1 MKRTIPTRLFLVT
14 ALSVSVGLA
23 AEMSVAFADSPKS
36 SPVSVVEKKKRKK
49 VTVKIFES
57 DLGSILVNSKGFTL
71 YTFDADGTNIEASA
85 CTGSCAS
92 VWPPAKASGKLK
104 VGKGL
109 DPTMLVK
116 GVDGQ
121 LAYNSHLLYT
131 YGSDTVAGETNGN
144 GVGGVWHAI
153 GSDGQPLP

>member
-1 MKRTIPTRLFLVT
+1 M
-14 ALSVSVGLA
+14 LSISVGLA
-23 AEMSVAFADSPKS
+23 TEMSAAFADAPRSNPA
-36 SPVSVVEKKKRKK
+36 SVTEKKKHKK

-57 DLGSILVNSKGFTL
+57 DLGPILVNSKGFTL
-71 YTFDADGTNIEASA
+71 YAFDPDATNIEASA

-92 VWPPAKASGKLK
+92 IWPAAKTSGKLK

-109 DPTMLVK
+109 DPTMLVE

-131 YGSDTVAGETNGN
+131 YSADAAAGETNGN

-153 GSDGQPLP
+153 GADGQPLP